1 MKIQTYLLTFAAYA
15 ILYMLRQGYSFS
27 KPYFRAHFHY
37 PIIFVSILDTC
48 LFSGMGIGY
57 LLRYKLIN
65 ERRPMKYFLL
75 MSLTMCLFFAFL
87 PMAAIFS

>member
-1 MKIQTYLLTFAAYA
+1 MKLQAYLLTFAAFA
-15 ILYMLRQGYSFS
+15 ILYMLRQGYSYS

-48 LFSGMGIGY
+48 LFTGMAIGY

-65 ERRPMKYFLL
+65 ERQPMKYFLL
-75 MSLTMCLFFAFL
+75 MSLAMCLFFAFL
-87 PMAAIFS
+87 PVAAIFS